1 MAEPEQT
8 APSDNTTLQAVLD
21 GYVEAGFASNFGAQ
35 EAGIVRCDTC
45 GSELDAG
52 TVRMHSLRR
61 LEGASD
67 PDDMLAVVALECEAC
82 GAAGTL
88 VLGYGPNASSDDSDV
103 LRSLQD
109 RRHEG
114 DLPGHASP
122 NEASD

>member
-52 TVRMHSLRR
+52 TAETVPWAEVRDAALAR
-61 LEGASD
+61 LAHGKTS
-67 PDDMLAVVALECEAC
+67 
-82 GAAGTL
+82 
-88 VLGYGPNASSDDSDV
+88 
-103 LRSLQD
+103 
-109 RRHEG
+109 
-114 DLPGHASP
+114 
-122 NEASD
+122 